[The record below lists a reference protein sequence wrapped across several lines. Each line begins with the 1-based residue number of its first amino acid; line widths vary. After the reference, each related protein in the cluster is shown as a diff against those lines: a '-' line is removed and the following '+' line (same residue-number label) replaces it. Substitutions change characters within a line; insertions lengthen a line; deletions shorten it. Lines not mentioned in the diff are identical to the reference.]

1 MCWWQIIYVEN
12 LLKITIDF
20 VYVYIF
26 QWKKK
31 NSLILFRQ
39 AISMNYLNEIEL
51 LISSSNLQRHK
62 ESTGSFLCAL
72 IIFSAKYSL
81 LYKNRLKLLL
91 SRRRNILNGNS
102 KYFFNHVLF
111 TVTIL
116 IVKNQFS
123 SWIYRNLAVIFG
135 LNVPQ
140 VWFWSLMKGLGPCYQ
155 L

>member
-1 MCWWQIIYVEN
+1 MLKTSWKLPLILFMFIYFSE
-12 LLKITIDF
+12 
-20 VYVYIF
+20 
-26 QWKKK
+26 KKK

-123 SWIYRNLAVIFG
+123 SWIYRNLAVIFVR
-135 LNVPQ
+135 NVPQ
-140 VWFWSLMKGLGPCYQ
+140 VWFWL
-155 L
+155 